1 MSVEPS
7 VRFGP
12 SLTLICLLACQPVCA
27 MTFQTRL
34 EKVEWAVEG
43 DKFEC
48 RLIQPISQFGVGE
61 FVRRAGERPTFR
73 LKAHERWLAD
83 GNAVLLAAA
92 APWRPGV
99 SDISL
104 GQVRVAS
111 GAQAVNTSQEQGTRL
126 IKAMLEGRSPVIKH
140 RGPSGEALEV
150 RLLPVRFNQAYEE
163 YTACTANLLPVNFDQ
178 IRHTEVGFPG
188 GGYELDAA
196 AKARLDIVLDY
207 LQEDPSVSAI
217 QLDGHSD
224 NSGNRL
230 ENRDLSRRRALAVS
244 EYLQAHGFAEE
255 RIVLRFHGESYPKVA
270 NTNAQARAK
279 NRRVSILLKRD
290 ARHEPTQQAGQ
301 PALKTNGASG

>member
-1 MSVEPS
+1 M
-7 VRFGP
+7 RFGP
-12 SLTLICLLACQPVCA
+12 SITLVCLLACQSVSA

-73 LKAHERWLAD
+73 LKPQERWLAD
-83 GNAVLLAAA
+83 GQAVLVAAA
-92 APWRPGV
+92 APWRPNMG
-99 SDISL
+99 DIHL
-104 GQVRVAS
+104 GQVKVS
-111 GAQAVNTSQEQGTRL
+111 SVQGLNSSQEQGARL
-126 IKAMLEGRSPVIKH
+126 IKAMLEGRSPLVKH
-140 RGPSGEALEV
+140 RGPSGEALQV
-150 RLLPVRFNQAYEE
+150 RMLPVRFNQAYEE

-188 GGYELDAA
+188 GGFDLDDA
-196 AKARLDIVLDY
+196 AKARLDVLLDY
-207 LQEDPSVSAI
+207 IKEDPSVTAI

-230 ENRDLSRRRALAVS
+230 ENRDISRRRALAVS
-244 EYLQAHGFAEE
+244 EYLQAHGFDEE

-279 NRRVSILLKRD
+279 NRRVSIQLKRD
-290 ARHEPTQQAGQ
+290 HRFEPTQQAGQ
-301 PALKTNGASG
+301 SASSAVGTSG